1 MKRKIIMIC
10 LIVIFPLIVLVSI
23 LIIINNF
30 GMKQNNQNFKHV
42 ENEFPGINE
51 VKSASLVI
59 RHTALNSK
67 YYYFDLNNEE
77 QKNVII
83 KVIDSLNSGSSSIS
97 VDNDPPEMSAGGQ
110 LHPYLKI
117 VFNNDKFVN
126 ISYTFA
132 SKPLNKITIEGSYIG
147 KRKLSEESEEMI
159 KFLDSNWD
167 EKGYNMK
174 SEIK

>member
-10 LIVIFPLIVLVSI
+10 LILIFSLIALVSM

-30 GMKQNNQNFKHV
+30 GMKQNNRNFKHV
-42 ENEFPGINE
+42 ENKFPGINE
-51 VKSASLVI
+51 VKSASLVV

-77 QKNVII
+77 QKNMII
-83 KVIDSLNSGSSSIS
+83 KVIDSLNSRNSSIS
-97 VDNDPPEMSAGGQ
+97 VDNEPPEISNGGQ

-117 VFNNDKFVN
+117 VFNNDTFIN

-147 KRKLSEESEEMI
+147 KKKLSEESEEMI
-159 KFLDSNWD
+159 RFLDSNWD
-167 EKGYNMK
+167 ENGCNIK

>member
-1 MKRKIIMIC
+1 MKRKIIIIC
-10 LIVIFPLIVLVSI
+10 PIFIFSLIALVSI

-30 GMKQNNQNFKHV
+30 GMKQNNQDFKHV
-42 ENEFPGINE
+42 ENEFPGIDE
-51 VKSASLVI
+51 VKSASMVT
-59 RHTALNSK
+59 RHTALKSK
-67 YYYFDLNNEE
+67 YYYFDLNNDE
-77 QKNVII
+77 QKNMII

-97 VDNDPPEMSAGGQ
+97 VDNEPPEMSNGGQ

-117 VFNNDKFVN
+117 VFNNDTFIN

-159 KFLDSNWD
+159 KFLNNNWD
-167 EKGYNMK
+167 ENGCNMK